1 MRLVFGIVLFSA
13 LSAGAQTPS
22 GSIDRGKKLFQ
33 DKWCHSCHG
42 TVGQGGERGAGPK
55 LAPSPFPYE
64 AFAMQ
69 TRRPRANMP
78 RYPQEF
84 LSDAQLADIY
94 SYISSIKPG
103 PAAQDIPL
111 LRAD

>member
-1 MRLVFGIVLFSA
+1 MQLSLALLVALNTASA
-13 LSAGAQTPS
+13 QESVE
-22 GSIDRGKKLFQ
+22 RGRTAFMQ
-33 DKWCHSCHG
+33 MGCYACHG
-42 TVGQGGERGAGPK
+42 TMGQGGERGAGPK
-55 LAPSPFPYE
+55 LAPNPFPYE
-64 AFAMQ
+64 AFAFQ

-78 RYPQEF
+78 RYPQEY

-103 PAAQDIPL
+103 PAAKDIPL